1 MQAGTHRITLRAKDE
16 DTVRIKL
23 DFIQFVVKLY
33 VSKLHTS
40 LFFSVTKGC
49 RSSSGPT
56 RWHPPNDKGS
66 WGLYTKS
73 YDDLKNRCG

>member
-23 DFIQFVVKLY
+23 DFIQFEVKLY

-40 LFFSVTKGC
+40 LFFSVTKRF
-49 RSSSGPT
+49 RSSSGHGTSHAPD
-56 RWHPPNDKGS
+56 DKGS
-66 WGLYTKS
+66 WGLYTES
-73 YDDLKNRCG
+73 YDDLKN